1 MKKGSSIVNTS
12 REIIDEKEVIT
23 MLKSG
28 DLFGYATDVLSE
40 ELEVA
45 NNMITTTL
53 DCPLNILYTPH
64 IGGCTKEAMQT
75 TEVLL
80 AKYYSQY

>member
-12 REIIDEKEVIT
+12 RGEIIDEKEVIT

-45 NNMITTTL
+45 NNMITGL